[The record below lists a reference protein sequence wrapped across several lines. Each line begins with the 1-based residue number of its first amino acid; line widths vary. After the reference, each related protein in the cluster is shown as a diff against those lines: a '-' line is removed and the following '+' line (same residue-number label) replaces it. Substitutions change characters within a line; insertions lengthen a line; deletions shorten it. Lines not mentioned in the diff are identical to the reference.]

1 MGATLDDAIAALSRR
16 QQGNVT
22 HEQLI
27 ALGLGR
33 AAIGYRAR
41 HGRLYRIHVGVYGVG
56 RPPVTPLERAA
67 AAVLACGTGAAL
79 GDESG
84 LTLWGWTD
92 RWRTP
97 FHVIVPKLRR
107 RPGIVVHVAPGLARA
122 DVRRHHGIP
131 VASPARTLL
140 DCAPGLAPRRLT
152 RIVNDAL
159 RSPFLTR
166 SQLADVCRRYP
177 RHPGAKLLSRFVSG
191 TGAPTRSEFEDRFLT
206 LCEQFGLPS
215 PKVNTVVCGHEV
227 DALFDDAGVIVELDG
242 WDFHQSRDSFER
254 DRRRDAD
261 TLAAGL
267 ATIRITWERLA
278 GKPAPEAKRL
288 RAILTQRRVA

>member
-1 MGATLDDAIAALSRR
+1 MALWEFIERWPARLDVMVSVD
-16 QQGNVT
+16 
-22 HEQLI
+22 
-27 ALGLGR
+27 
-33 AAIGYRAR
+33 
-41 HGRLYRIHVGVYGVG
+41 
-56 RPPVTPLERAA
+56 
-67 AAVLACGTGAAL
+67 
-79 GDESG
+79 
-84 LTLWGWTD
+84 
-92 RWRTP
+92 
-97 FHVIVPKLRR
+97 R
-107 RPGIVVHVAPGLARA
+107 RPAGITVHRSKTLARR

-131 VASPARTLL
+131 VTSPARTLL
-140 DCAPGLAPRRLT
+140 DSAPGLTRRRLT

-177 RHPGAKLLSRFVSG
+177 RHPGAKLLRRFVSA

-206 LCEQFGLPS
+206 FCEQFGLPS

-227 DALFDDAGVIVELDG
+227 DALFDHAGVIVELDG

-267 ATIRITWERLA
+267 ATIRITWDRITRT
-278 GKPAPEAKRL
+278 PTPEARRL
-288 RAILTQRRVA
+288 RAILAQRRKG